1 VFPTGKLLANLPD
14 AHKGWGSL
22 LPCSVDGT
30 NKIVRANFVLIICLI
45 CCSQNDL
52 QRYEERHSHLALSL
66 IIPNLRISESQERS
80 KVRPLRPVDTP
91 RTP

>member
-1 VFPTGKLLANLPD
+1 MFSTGKLLANLLD
-14 AHKGWGSL
+14 AHKGWGSG

-30 NKIVRANFVLIICLI
+30 NKIVRANFVLIICHI

-52 QRYEERHSHLALSL
+52 QRHEERHSHLALSL
-66 IIPNLRISESQERS
+66 IIPNSQERS